1 MNLLKKHQIEPNL
14 HLIINYIRKDNGKY
28 KNNVMKNK
36 FSKFCFWTS
45 KKIGWLFNSLFPKGT
60 WESNIMP
67 NYFLP
72 KKIQVFFL
80 AQAIKKIECSIILF
94 LKEHDN
100 QVVTQFSS
108 INKNSSFFWVVKKI
122 WWLLDF
128 PFPKRT

>member
-1 MNLLKKHQIEPNL
+1 
-14 HLIINYIRKDNGKY
+14 
-28 KNNVMKNK
+28 
-36 FSKFCFWTS
+36 
-45 KKIGWLFNSLFPKGT
+45 
-60 WESNIMP
+60 MP

-122 WWLLDF
+122 
-128 PFPKRT
+128 